1 PAEAPAP
8 AAPAGDELLRA
19 IAAAQLATLR
29 LTALQ
34 AGVEPAS
41 VPEHAA
47 LAALLGDA
55 AESAGR
61 GTVLVVEDSAT
72 QRERHRAILA
82 RGGYDVRTAADGAE
96 ALALLEREPADAVVT
111 DLEMPTMDGWQLTR
125 TIRMHPELAG
135 IGIVVVSSR
144 TDDDARRRSAGAGAD
159 AFLAKTAGAE
169 ELLGLVQRVTAP

>member
-1 PAEAPAP
+1 
-8 AAPAGDELLRA
+8 
-19 IAAAQLATLR
+19 
-29 LTALQ
+29 
-34 AGVEPAS
+34 
-41 VPEHAA
+41 
-47 LAALLGDA
+47 
-55 AESAGR
+55 
-61 GTVLVVEDSAT
+61 AT